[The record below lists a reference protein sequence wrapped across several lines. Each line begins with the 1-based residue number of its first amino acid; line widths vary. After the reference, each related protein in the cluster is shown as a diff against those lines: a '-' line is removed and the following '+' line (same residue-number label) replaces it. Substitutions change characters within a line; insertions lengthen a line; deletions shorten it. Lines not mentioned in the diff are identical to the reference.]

1 MAELH
6 KANAAKQSEAQQVAL
21 SSEMQAKEE
30 LRLALERQQQQAQ
43 NDQEALVTQ
52 VIIFHLMHGAILF
65 LLSTAREIIHLVASI
80 CLSVCSFVCALTT
93 ELFNLRP

>member
-1 MAELH
+1 MADLH

-30 LRLALERQQQQAQ
+30 LRLALERQQQQSQ

-52 VIIFHLMHGAILF
+52 VI
-65 LLSTAREIIHLVASI
+65 
-80 CLSVCSFVCALTT
+80 
-93 ELFNLRP
+93 FNS

>member
-52 VIIFHLMHGAILF
+52 VVILSSNANAWSNIILIQ
-65 LLSTAREIIHLVASI
+65 
-80 CLSVCSFVCALTT
+80 
-93 ELFNLRP
+93 